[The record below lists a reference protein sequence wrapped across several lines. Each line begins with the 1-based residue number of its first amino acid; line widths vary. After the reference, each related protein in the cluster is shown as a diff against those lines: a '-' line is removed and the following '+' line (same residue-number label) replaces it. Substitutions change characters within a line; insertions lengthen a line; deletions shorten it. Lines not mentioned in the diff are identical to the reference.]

1 MTRSVGRLN
10 EVVHSLNPMTVG
22 IYSLVNIHAAMNRII
37 AARTVDRTG
46 LRMKTSEKCI
56 LRPYSLVPR
65 STELSITALAP
76 LDRRF

>member
-37 AARTVDRTG
+37 AGSWVDPTLHR
-46 LRMKTSEKCI
+46 
-56 LRPYSLVPR
+56 
-65 STELSITALAP
+65 ALAHVATWDP
-76 LDRRF
+76 SPHLRDLAQDALTIINEKGLTNG